1 MSSIGDVSAISM
13 AAVNET
19 AMNQTTNATAYLNAT
34 KHDVNNVTSAAAAAT
49 THPLDDLDL
58 TTIKTSELFL
68 DGCKVSLLRVVLLRE
83 MVIITDRRSSGIH
96 RMLTWS
102 KPELRFESERE
113 SDFFLWSLSLHSMN
127 IKLDS
132 LWTHLEAISL
142 SKAFFCSFVCVAAQ
156 CER

>member
-1 MSSIGDVSAISM
+1 M

-68 DGCKVSLLRVVLLRE
+68 DGCKVSLLRIVLLPG
-83 MVIITDRRSSGIH
+83 MGISG
-96 RMLTWS
+96 
-102 KPELRFESERE
+102 
-113 SDFFLWSLSLHSMN
+113 N
-127 IKLDS
+127 Y
-132 LWTHLEAISL
+132 
-142 SKAFFCSFVCVAAQ
+142 
-156 CER
+156 